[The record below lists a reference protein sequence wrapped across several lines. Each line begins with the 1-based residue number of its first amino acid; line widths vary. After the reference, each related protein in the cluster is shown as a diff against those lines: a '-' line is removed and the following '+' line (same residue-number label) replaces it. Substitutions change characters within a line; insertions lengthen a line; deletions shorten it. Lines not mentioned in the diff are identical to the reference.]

1 MTKYIVSVKAMRP
14 ISIVLFLV
22 LMIVAS
28 HTTILAQ
35 ASSDDNENDNG
46 NDNGDN
52 NGNNNPFSGALR
64 DFAEGIDESDAGT
77 EAGRD
82 AAREDFYANTNAH
95 ENCPREAGAWCFGY
109 NTGYSTVMNQLKSA
123 HR

>member
-1 MTKYIVSVKAMRP
+1 MTRNVVSLNTMRP
-14 ISIVLFLV
+14 ICVTLFFA

-28 HTTILAQ
+28 QKAIVVQ
-35 ASSDDNENDNG
+35 ASSDND

-52 NGNNNPFSGALR
+52 PLSGALR
-64 DFAEGIDESDAGT
+64 DLAGGIEESDAGT

-82 AAREDFYANTNAH
+82 AAREDFYAGTNEH
-95 ENCPREAGAWCFGY
+95 ERCPREAGAWCFGY
-109 NTGYSTVMNQLKSA
+109 NTGYSNVMNQLESA